1 MYPSYPRILGS
12 KPLVNKKMYA
22 RVASCALRDPW
33 CTLTWCI
40 WRQHQGQHSVQSK
53 QHVYLVLRCTA
64 QARSQRFG
72 CILCFKQINHGTNN
86 SFVPSPFS
94 LYLLYVLSLC
104 IFIPPAFLKRRYKE
118 QEHDKNNKIKGLRLK
133 EITFQNHVIPDSS
146 PHIAIIQLFSNN
158 SCLLRAFY
166 MKIA

>member
-1 MYPSYPRILGS
+1 M
-12 KPLVNKKMYA
+12 
-22 RVASCALRDPW
+22 
-33 CTLTWCI
+33 
-40 WRQHQGQHSVQSK
+40 QSK
-53 QHVYLVLRCTA
+53 QHGHVSRI
-64 QARSQRFG
+64 G

-86 SFVPSPFS
+86 PFVPSPFS
-94 LYLLYVLSLC
+94 LYLLCVLSLC
-104 IFIPPAFLKRRYKE
+104 IFIPPASLKRRYKE

-158 SCLLRAFY
+158 PCLLRAFY